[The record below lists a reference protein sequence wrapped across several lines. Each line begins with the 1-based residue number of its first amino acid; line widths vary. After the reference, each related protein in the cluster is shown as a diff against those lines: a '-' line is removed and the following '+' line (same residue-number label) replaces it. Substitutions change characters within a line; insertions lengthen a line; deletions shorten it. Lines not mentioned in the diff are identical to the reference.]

1 MHFNQKWYVNC
12 FMKRQRFMKNSDF
25 DADVLLFSE
34 EKVFKK
40 KNNKTLVN
48 KEWER

>member
-1 MHFNQKWYVNC
+1 
-12 FMKRQRFMKNSDF
+12 MKNSDF

-34 EKVFKK
+34 EKVLKK
-40 KNNKTLVN
+40 KTLGN

>member
-1 MHFNQKWYVNC
+1 
-12 FMKRQRFMKNSDF
+12 MKNSDF

-34 EKVFKK
+34 EKVLKK
-40 KNNKTLVN
+40 TKKTLGN